1 MKIKDKIIRRIN
13 SIEDRATLEEIYRL
27 VSVESEVSEIY
38 HFDPEEQLSVQRG
51 IEDADAG
58 RMISQEDSEKLFD
71 KWVKEKLNG
80 Q

>member
-38 HFDPEEQLSVQRG
+38 NFDPEEQLSVQRG

-58 RMISQEDSEKLFD
+58 RMISQEDSEKLFE